1 MYDYQYRNQ
10 KLVVSPLSCCQEKY
24 SFILHSSVHCF
35 NLQLVNLACD
45 YTRSCLGSENRESQ
59 GASTC
64 SSTVADKCDVYVCG
78 SNSSHQVRM

>member
-1 MYDYQYRNQ
+1 MYDYQRRNQ
-10 KLVVSPLSCCQEKY
+10 KLVVSSLSCYQEKY
-24 SFILHSSVHCF
+24 SSLHHSSVPCF

-45 YTRSCLGSENRESQ
+45 YTRSCLGSEHRESQ